1 MNVPYYLG
9 EEGDH
14 ENVIIVYENPL
25 NEEQMPSKIV
35 VKSTLYGGHFCEIE
49 PATYLFSPVG
59 D

>member
-1 MNVPYYLG
+1 
-9 EEGDH
+9 
-14 ENVIIVYENPL
+14 
-25 NEEQMPSKIV
+25 MPSKIV